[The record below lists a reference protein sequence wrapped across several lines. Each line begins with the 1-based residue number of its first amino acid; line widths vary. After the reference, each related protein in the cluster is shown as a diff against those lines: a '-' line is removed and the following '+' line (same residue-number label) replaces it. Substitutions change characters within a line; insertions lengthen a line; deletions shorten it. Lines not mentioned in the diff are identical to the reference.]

1 MRAIQLQQI
10 QRENPSSPRRFH
22 SIRPFPRNKETQKEI
37 RKKGR
42 SKNQQGNGVKSEREK
57 EREAAKKKK
66 MKKERNFELDKQRN
80 FCCEEDGWRRPL
92 LRAQCRTHQRHYR
105 LVTRLKWVQ

>member
-57 EREAAKKKK
+57 EREAEKKKK
-66 MKKERNFELDKQRN
+66 KKWKKKEISNWINKEIFAAKRTDGGDR
-80 FCCEEDGWRRPL
+80 CCVRSVG
-92 LRAQCRTHQRHYR
+92 RTN
-105 LVTRLKWVQ
+105 VTIDW